1 MQAVFNFIVFQVL
14 SNSTIFLGIIA
25 LAGLILQRKKL
36 PQVVDGTVKTIVGLT
51 VLSLGAGVLINTLGP
66 LVTKL
71 NDTLHVKGVLPT
83 NDAVFGVAMKYDTL
97 AKDIV
102 ITFLLAFLLHLVL
115 VRITPVKIFKNTF
128 LTAHMMLYHA
138 AFMNVT
144 LPGVLHTNEIATIAV
159 STVINAIFFTYSP
172 AIPRVLSR
180 KWTGDALTLGH
191 QQQVGSLVAHYVGK
205 WCGNKEEDADDLKL
219 PKWASMFRDNTITLV
234 FLMPIIFI
242 CIGLAVGQ
250 HGIQAMAGTGR
261 DATNW
266 IIYLIL
272 QGVAFTAGIV
282 ILLSGVRMFIG
293 SIVPAFKGIADK
305 FLPGSVPALDCP
317 TIYPYSPMGSMFGF
331 IGSTVGSIAVTLATI
346 AFHSPIIVF
355 PSPIIMFFD
364 GSSMGVFGNKSG
376 GWRGAVAAGLVTSI
390 ISSAGVILLYP
401 LTGSVYGS
409 GLTWSN
415 IDYSLVWL
423 PLMYLLKGVRMLF
436 GF

>member
-14 SNSTIFLGIIA
+14 SNSTIFLGIVA
-25 LAGLILQRKKL
+25 LIGLILQRKKI
-36 PQVVDGTVKTIVGLT
+36 PQVIDGTVKTIVGLT
-51 VLSLGAGVLINTLGP
+51 VLGLGASVLINTLGP
-66 LVTKL
+66 LITEL
-71 NDTLHVKGVLPT
+71 NSTMHVKGVLPT
-83 NDAVFGVAMKYDTL
+83 NDAVFGVVMKFDAV
-97 AKDIV
+97 AKDVV
-102 ITFLLAFLLHLVL
+102 ITFLLAFILHLVL
-115 VRITPVKIFKNTF
+115 VRITPWKIFKNTF

-138 AFMNVT
+138 AFMNVA
-144 LPGVLHTNEIATIAV
+144 LPTVLHTGSVATIAI
-159 STVINAIFFTYSP
+159 STVINALYFTYSP

-180 KWTGDALTLGH
+180 IWTGDALTLGH

-205 WCGNKEEDADDLKL
+205 WCGNKEQDADNLKL
-219 PKWASMFRDNTITLV
+219 PKWASMFRDNTITLA

-242 CIGLAVGQ
+242 GIGLAVGQ
-250 HGIQAMAGTGR
+250 QGIQALAGTGR
-261 DATNW
+261 DSTNW
-266 IIYLIL
+266 IIYLVL
-272 QGVAFTAGIV
+272 QGISFTAGIV

-293 SIVPAFKGIADK
+293 SIVPAFKGISDK

-331 IGSTVGSIAVTLATI
+331 IGSSVGAILITVATI
-346 AFHSPIIVF
+346 VFHSPIIVF

-376 GWRGAVAAGLVTSI
+376 GWRGAIAAGFVTSL

-401 LTGSVYGS
+401 LTGAVYGS

-415 IDYSLVWL
+415 VDYSLVWV
-423 PLMYLLKGVRMLF
+423 PLMYLLKGLRMLL